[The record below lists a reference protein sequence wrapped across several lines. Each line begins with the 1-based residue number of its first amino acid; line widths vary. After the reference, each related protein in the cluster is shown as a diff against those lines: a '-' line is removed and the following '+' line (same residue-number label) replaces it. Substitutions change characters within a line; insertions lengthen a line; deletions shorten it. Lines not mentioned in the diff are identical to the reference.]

1 MSEAVEFVVAE
12 GGERLD
18 VFLAARCSDLS
29 RSRIRRLV
37 EDGRVTVDGRRS
49 KASFRLST
57 GQTVRMEVPPA
68 STPRMRPSRI
78 PLNIVFE
85 DGHLMVIDKAAG
97 MVVHPGP
104 GNEDE
109 TLANAALAHAPGIEG
124 VGGERRPG
132 IVHRLDK
139 DTSGLIIASKT
150 DRAHASLSEQFKNRS
165 VTKVYLALVAGHPN
179 PLEADIDAP
188 IGRHPQD
195 RQRMAVVSTGRPALT
210 RYLVLTSYDGASLIE
225 ARPKTGRTHQIR
237 VHMASIGHPVVGDA
251 VYGRSAPGLRRQFLH
266 AHEIEFSHPVTSER
280 LRFTSDL
287 PDDIRAHLDS
297 LRAVRPGERR

>member
-1 MSEAVEFVVAE
+1 MSETFEFCVAE
-12 GGERLD
+12 DGERLD
-18 VFLAARCSDLS
+18 VFLAARRSDFS

-37 EDGRVTVDGRRS
+37 DDGRVTVDERRS

-57 GQTVRMEVPPA
+57 GQTVRIEVPPA

-85 DGHLMVIDKAAG
+85 DRHVMVIDKAAG

-109 TLANAALAHAPGIEG
+109 TLANAALAHAPGLEG

-139 DTSGLIIASKT
+139 DTSGLIIAAKT
-150 DRAHASLSEQFKNRS
+150 GRAHASLSEQFKDRS

-179 PLEADIDAP
+179 PPEADIDAP
-188 IGRHPQD
+188 IGRHPHD
-195 RQRMAVVSTGRPALT
+195 RQRMAIVSTGRPALT
-210 RYLVLTSYDGASLIE
+210 RYRVLTVYDGASLIE

-251 VYGRSAPGLRRQFLH
+251 AYGRPSPGLRRQFLH
-266 AHEIEFSHPVTSER
+266 AHEIEFSHPASSER
-280 LRFTSDL
+280 LRFTSEL
-287 PDDIRAHLDS
+287 PDDIQAYLDS
-297 LRAVRPGERR
+297 LTAVRPGDRR